1 MINVSLTKQMLEEFD
16 KDENAYKE
24 FVKRI
29 AVGIAQNDEIKILVL
44 NSVIKDVATKNDI
57 DNVRKEVDNLRKEL
71 KADIN
76 SLENELKGYVDA
88 KIDALNKRIDD
99 LRNDMRMYFFGFMG
113 GIIATL
119 ITIILTK
126 II

>member
-1 MINVSLTKQMLEEFD
+1 M
-16 KDENAYKE
+16 
-24 FVKRI
+24 
-29 AVGIAQNDEIKILVL
+29 
-44 NSVIKDVATKNDI
+44 
-57 DNVRKEVDNLRKEL
+57 
-71 KADIN
+71 
-76 SLENELKGYVDA
+76 DA

-113 GIIATL
+113 GIIFTL

>member
-1 MINVSLTKQMLEEFD
+1 MLEEFD

-29 AVGIAQNDEIKILVL
+29 AVGIAQDDEIKILVL

-57 DNVRKEVDNLRKEL
+57 DNVRKEADNLRKEL

>member
-1 MINVSLTKQMLEEFD
+1 MLEEFD

-29 AVGIAQNDEIKILVL
+29 AVGIAQDDEIKILVL

-57 DNVRKEVDNLRKEL
+57 DNVRKEADNLRKEL

-76 SLENELKGYVDA
+76 SLENELKGYVGA

-99 LRNDMRMYFFGFMG
+99 LRNDMRTHFFGFMG